1 MDVASAIQ
9 NETAGLCSM
18 SCYICCICAQA
29 VGHILMDGLVAA
41 LGVAVSGLIAMPIL
55 ASHALR
61 METAEVLMKVGHSM
75 SG

>member
-1 MDVASAIQ
+1 MQ
-9 NETAGLCSM
+9 HQLHRGTAGLGKM
-18 SCYICCICAQA
+18 SCYNYCVAAQA

-41 LGVAVSGLIAMPIL
+41 LGVAVSGLIALPIL